1 MTGHE
6 VAFLRADDES
16 DRTAWLAAWRE
27 CSREPFAHPTYVE
40 LFARAS
46 GEQARCLVVRS
57 GPAVAVLPFV
67 LRPVPGECPG
77 RGALLSDAISPYGYG
92 GPYGTREDVTA
103 RVWSFLADWMRAEG
117 VVSMF
122 GRLALGAGY
131 PADLPAGATVKAVA
145 DNIVVD
151 LTRSGPE
158 QWLHY
163 DHKVRKNVKRAL
175 QAELSVTIQPQF
187 TDLAEFVAL
196 YSHTMSRR
204 EADEFY
210 KFELPFFERLQQE
223 MAENCIAAEV
233 RDRTGRLVSAELVLA
248 SDGFMYS
255 YLGGTHEDAFPTRP
269 NDLLKHEV
277 INFGRA
283 TGRQGY
289 VLGGG
294 YQAGDGILRYKRSFD
309 PTGSVPFRTLR
320 LIADQHAYALLTR
333 AHLGPRPSDE
343 DEDEGFFPAYR
354 APVDGGDHARQA
366 PPSDLVV
373 QDGRQEHGERRPH
386 G

>member
-67 LRPVPGECPG
+67 LRPVPDECQG
-77 RGALLSDAISPYGYG
+77 RDALLSDAISPYGYG
-92 GPYGTREDVTA
+92 GPYGTTEDLTA

-163 DHKVRKNVKRAL
+163 EHKVRKNVKKAL

-204 EADEFY
+204 DADEFY

-223 MAENCIAAEV
+223 MAENCVAAEV
-233 RDRTGRLVSAELVLA
+233 RDQTGRLVSAELVLA
-248 SDGFMYS
+248 SDRFMYS

-294 YQAGDGILRYKRSFD
+294 YQAGDGIFRYKRSFD
-309 PTGSVPFRTLR
+309 PTGAVPFKVLTYV
-320 LIADQHAYALLTR
+320 ADQQTYALLTA
-333 AHLGPRPSDE
+333 AHDRGRTAGAE
-343 DEDEGFFPAYR
+343 VDEGFFPAYR
-354 APVDGGDHARQA
+354 RPAPDESTHPEGPQGSTPVT
-366 PPSDLVV
+366 
-373 QDGRQEHGERRPH
+373 HG
-386 G
+386 